1 MFSDFR
7 EEYGNCDV
15 LICESNNMNILETM
29 QAKLVSFGRLQL
41 CSILSNNDQILAPYS
56 LLLDFSFYKD
66 RTPWPWMQKFGE
78 TGGITE
84 GHYYRVLEV
93 ARRMVNPRT
102 VIFTTSAVNNN
113 GISDEF
119 ASMRRDN
126 EAVRRFVQH
135 YQPPEYAE
143 DGVQNVMLLDW
154 ERLTDDL
161 VIANAESMGIPG
173 HMAFTHVLTG
183 NGLTHKKSFT
193 GVNWYP
199 QLTAM
204 ACGSISEP
212 THPKRIPTCMDDT
225 RGRISP
231 DGKQLRCIHV
241 FVKHC

>member
-1 MFSDFR
+1 MFCR
-7 EEYGNCDV
+7 
-15 LICESNNMNILETM
+15 
-29 QAKLVSFGRLQL
+29 
-41 CSILSNNDQILAPYS
+41 YS
-56 LLLDFSFYKD
+56 LFLDFSFCKD

-78 TGGITE
+78 TGDITE

-113 GISDEF
+113 GISDGF
-119 ASMRRDN
+119 VSMRRDN
-126 EAVRRFVQH
+126 EVVRRFVQH
-135 YQPPEYAE
+135 YQPPENAE
-143 DGVQNVMLLDW
+143 DGVQNIMLLDW

-161 VIANAESMGIPG
+161 VFANAESMGIPA
-173 HMAFTHVLTG
+173 HMAFSHVLTG

-204 ACGSISEP
+204 ACGSVSEP
-212 THPKRIPTCMDDT
+212 THPKRIPTCMDDR

-231 DGKQLRCIHV
+231 DGKHSHCIIIRGTMPIYPSDILCTGGSTAGTMLLGPCILLD
-241 FVKHC
+241 KLALSY